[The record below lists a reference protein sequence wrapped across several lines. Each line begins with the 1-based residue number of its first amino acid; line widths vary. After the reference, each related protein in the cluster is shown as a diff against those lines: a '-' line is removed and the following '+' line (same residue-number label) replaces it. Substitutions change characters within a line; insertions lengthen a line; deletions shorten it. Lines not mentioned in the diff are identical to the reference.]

1 MLEFVSD
8 NLGKSLKKIIT
19 KSELSFY
26 LFHIGEVNKVVKVL
40 PSSDFCSARPG
51 SLQHS
56 GQ

>member
-1 MLEFVSD
+1 MLELVSD

-26 LFHIGEVNKVVKVL
+26 LFHIGEINKVMKVF

-56 GQ
+56 EQ

>member
-8 NLGKSLKKIIT
+8 NLGKSLKKIMT

-56 GQ
+56 EQ